1 MDRDRGRPVTHAD
14 KGTSV
19 RDQREPETRA
29 IFRRWRPRLG
39 LIAPL
44 SAVVALLRTALI
56 GPPALASTNPR
67 VDGKAAA

>member
-56 GPPALASTNPR
+56 GALALASTNPP
-67 VDGKAAA
+67 VGEAALA